1 MVEVQIPA
9 EIRAYKSKLIFGLSV
24 RQLAA
29 IIGALAVG
37 VPLGVFGRG
46 HIPNDILIWLVML
59 VVVPFAGWGFLT
71 IQDLRFE
78 DYVRIFLRF
87 VFLPQK
93 RVYEDTETN
102 LFVNLKEEILEETII
117 TQRLEAGEYERTG
130 R

>member
-1 MVEVQIPA
+1 M
-9 EIRAYKSKLIFGLSV
+9 FGRLPQNAPEYLTHWNV
-24 RQLAA
+24 LFT
-29 IIGALAVG
+29 LAVG

-71 IQDLRFE
+71 IHDLRFE
-78 DYVRIFLRF
+78 DYDRIFLRF

-130 R
+130 RLCVAIQKKD

>member
-1 MVEVQIPA
+1 M
-9 EIRAYKSKLIFGLSV
+9 RAYKSKLIFGLSV

-102 LFVNLKEEILEETII
+102 LFVNLKEEILEKTII
-117 TQRLEAGEYERTG
+117 TQRREAGEYERTG

>member
-71 IQDLRFE
+71 IHDLRFE
-78 DYVRIFLRF
+78 DYARIFLRF